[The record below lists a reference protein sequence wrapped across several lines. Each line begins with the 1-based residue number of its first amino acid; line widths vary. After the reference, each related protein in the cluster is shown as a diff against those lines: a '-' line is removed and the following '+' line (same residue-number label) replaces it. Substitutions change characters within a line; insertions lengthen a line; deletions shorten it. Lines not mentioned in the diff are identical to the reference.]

1 VEWSPQ
7 VETKIRGH
15 GLTAFAFTLNLDFA
29 MEKNHHHPAVYRG
42 RSQTGDFARDAHA
55 AYFWFF
61 YFSAGP
67 RKWG

>member
-1 VEWSPQ
+1 M
-7 VETKIRGH
+7 
-15 GLTAFAFTLNLDFA
+15 L
-29 MEKNHHHPAVYRG
+29 KNFHHPAVYRG
-42 RSQTGDFARDAHA
+42 RNQTGDYARDAHA

>member
-1 VEWSPQ
+1 
-7 VETKIRGH
+7 
-15 GLTAFAFTLNLDFA
+15 

-55 AYFWFF
+55 VYFWFF